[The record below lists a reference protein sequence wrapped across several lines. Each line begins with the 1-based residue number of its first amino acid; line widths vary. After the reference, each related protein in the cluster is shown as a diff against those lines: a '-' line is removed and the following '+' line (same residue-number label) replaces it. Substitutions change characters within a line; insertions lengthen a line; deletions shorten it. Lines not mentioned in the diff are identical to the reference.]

1 MFGWLRL
8 LVDEDDAADA
18 DAAAFIFYCNKM
30 KID

>member
-18 DAAAFIFYCNKM
+18 DAAAAAAGFEKE
-30 KID
+30 

>member
-18 DAAAFIFYCNKM
+18 DAAAGFEKE
-30 KID
+30 